1 MQNLMVSAG
10 KDEKVEFAIIFHT
23 IDRDARDFSYA
34 RICYNRSLTL
44 KDRLLE
50 QGKKFE
56 MLLWRHDQ

>member
-23 IDRDARDFSYA
+23 IDARDFSYA

-44 KDRLLE
+44 KDCLLE